1 MLNRTATL
9 LAFRNRL
16 LGVTIATTGSATL
29 AATGTGYSRTAG
41 SFITD
46 GFQPGLEIT
55 PAGFGANAAA
65 VIVSRTATLLTT
77 DSSHAVEAATAG
89 RTLAALLP
97 VGKLLE
103 NVPFIG
109 GSGGAPIQ
117 GKPWMQEQFTAATN
131 VRKTFSSNGGHADA
145 TGLYLV
151 TYYGLAG
158 KGPEGIMAVTDAILA
173 RFATGTTITDGTN
186 AIQVSGDP
194 GPWADAIIPQ
204 TDGFARCVVTIPWFA
219 HTRITVAA

>member
-1 MLNRTATL
+1 MFNRLGAL

-16 LGVTIATTGSATL
+16 LGVTIATTGSVTLGAT
-29 AATGTGYSRTAG
+29 ANAYTRTTG

-55 PAGFGANAAA
+55 PTAFGANVPA
-65 VIVSRTATLLTT
+65 VVVSRTATVLTT
-77 DSSHAVEAATAG
+77 DSSHAIEVATAG
-89 RTLAALLP
+89 RTLSALLP

-109 GSGGAPIQ
+109 GSDGAPLQ
-117 GKPWMQEQFTAATN
+117 GKPWIQEQFTAATN
-131 VRKTFSSNGGHADA
+131 HRKTFSSNGGHADA

-173 RFATGTTITDGTN
+173 RFATGTTLTDGTN
-186 AIQVSGDP
+186 AIQVSGKP